1 MHTSDAIMNSLAEYH
16 QPVMIYNPTA
26 GKFRR
31 NPGRLVERATA
42 ALRRAG
48 IAPQLLPTY
57 CAGHATSLA
66 RSAVA
71 NGSDLVVVLGGDG
84 TINEV
89 ANGMAHTGVPLG
101 ILPGGTANVLA
112 TELGLGSRLEWAA
125 KRLAASVPRTLAA
138 GRIVTREGETRYFL
152 MMCGVGLD
160 ARVVHEIDPGFK
172 AAFGKLAYWWSG
184 LAQITRR
191 VEPLEVRVNGA
202 AHGCGFALVS
212 RVRNYGGDL
221 EIARGA
227 SLLDDA
233 FEVVTFE
240 GTQALRYA
248 WYMSGV
254 LLRRVKSMRGVRVLA
269 ADAAEVLTD
278 AHLQIDG
285 EYVGRG
291 PAAIEIVPGAVSLLV
306 PPAYGSAR

>member
-1 MHTSDAIMNSLAEYH
+1 
-16 QPVMIYNPTA
+16 MIYNPTA

-31 NPGRLVERATA
+31 NHGRLVERATV

-48 IAPQLLPTY
+48 VAPQLLPTY

-71 NGSDLVVVLGGDG
+71 NGSDLVLVLGGDG

-89 ANGMAHTGVPLG
+89 ANGMVHTGVPLG

-112 TELGLGSRLEWAA
+112 MELRLGSRLELAA
-125 KRLAASVPRTLAA
+125 ERLAASVPRTLAL
-138 GRIVTREGETRYFL
+138 GRIVPREGEARYFL

-191 VEPLEVRVNGA
+191 VEPLDIEVNGA
-202 AHGCGFALVS
+202 THRCGFALVS

-227 SLLDDA
+227 SLLGDA

-240 GTQALRYA
+240 GSQPLRYA

-254 LLRRVKSMRGVRVLA
+254 LLHRVKSMRGVRVVA
-269 ADAAEVLTD
+269 AGGAEVLTA

-285 EYVGRG
+285 EYVGFC
-291 PAAIEIVPGAVSLLV
+291 PAAIEIVPGAMSLLV
-306 PPAYGSAR
+306 PPEYG